1 MPQITVKDLAK
12 ICGVSRATIDRALH
26 GKAQISEATRKRVL
40 AAAKQYGY
48 RPDLLARGLA
58 KGKTQRIGVVAFD
71 MKTAYSV
78 QLLTAI
84 EAEARRLGYAVN
96 ITFQDYDSE
105 REISLIR
112 DLVNYRMDGLLLCPV
127 NKGPEFERFL
137 LDLPVPVVTMGHW
150 VSDKIPLVGIEEYEA
165 GQMVF
170 RHLHQ
175 KGYRRIVFTC
185 PAMNQK
191 SAGKNNY
198 IHEQRL
204 AGLLSQAPD
213 FPETELLEA
222 YDEDL
227 SDAVRR
233 IRGLLPKKTAFFC
246 SGDLPAMELCLVL
259 KAEGLRVP
267 EDFGVMGF
275 GNIEL
280 LRYMEPKI
288 ETVDSSIGEVGAE
301 AARQLI
307 ERIQGSPAEPFV
319 YVGYHIVAGNSL

>member
-1 MPQITVKDLAK
+1 MPQVTVKDLAR
-12 ICGVSRATIDRALH
+12 ICGVSRATVDRALH
-26 GKAQISEATRKRVL
+26 NKAQISEETKKKVL

-84 EAEARRLGYAVN
+84 EAEAKRLGYAAN
-96 ITFQDYDSE
+96 ITFQDYDGKLE
-105 REISLIR
+105 KSLIR

-170 RHLHQ
+170 RHLYQ

-198 IHEQRL
+198 IHE
-204 AGLLSQAPD
+204 
-213 FPETELLEA
+213 E
-222 YDEDL
+222 L
-227 SDAVRR
+227 SDSVRLV
-233 IRGLLPKKTAFFC
+233 RGLPPMKTAFFC

-259 KAEGLRVP
+259 KAEGLRIP

-275 GNIEL
+275 GNIDM
-280 LRYMEPKI
+280 LRYMEPNI
-288 ETVDSSIGEVGAE
+288 ETVDSNISEVGAT
-301 AARQLI
+301 AARLLI
-307 ERIQGSPAEPFV
+307 ERIQGKSV
-319 YVGYHIVAGNSL
+319 KTSVSVGYHIVTGNSL